1 LTVLLMA
8 GLSVHPM
15 RPVVET
21 AFAAPIGRPGLIAP
35 LARHHRMLAGGIE
48 SLFTFCF
55 GAETTLRAVLR
66 VIASAV
72 ARLSLTYLLFPVS
85 HDDAVIVLRMLE
97 IILCQ
102 DRIAGRLGVPG
113 QRHVFLGNMSGGAA
127 QLHIGTV
134 ALETPRQRVL
144 AFALLIILIVAAAAS
159 AVLLSLPHG
168 LRSQPFQ
175 LFIV

>member
-1 LTVLLMA
+1 LTVLLVA
-8 GLSVHPM
+8 GLSVHTM
-15 RPVVET
+15 RPVVKP
-21 AFAAPIGRPGLIAP
+21 ALAAPIRRPGLIAA
-35 LARHHRMLAGGIE
+35 LARHHRMLAAGIK
-48 SLFTFCF
+48 SLFAFCF
-55 GAETTLRAVLR
+55 GAEAALCAVLR
-66 VIASAV
+66 VVASAI
-72 ARLSLTYLLFPVS
+72 ARLSLAYLLLPVS
-85 HDDAVIVLRMLE
+85 HDDAVVVLCVLE
-97 IILCQ
+97 IILRQ
-102 DRIAGRLGVPG
+102 HGIASRLSVPG
-113 QRHVFLGNMSGGAA
+113 QRHVFLGNMSGRAA